1 MKRAGLFSGLRGAG
15 TRAKAAA
22 DAAAENV
29 GRQDYGDEAYE
40 TYHEALRV
48 AEQAYD
54 DARGAAED
62 AYHVAQA
69 KADALIAQGARLTA
83 EAAARG
89 RDYGARAARGTRDN
103 KPVALLLA
111 AGVGYLLALAFK
123 RRAF

>member
-15 TRAKAAA
+15 ARAEAD
-22 DAAAENV
+22 DAAGDV
-29 GRQDYGDEAYE
+29 GRQTYGDDAYE
-40 TYHEALRV
+40 AYHEALRT

-54 DARGAAED
+54 DARGAAEE

-69 KADALIAQGARLTA
+69 KADALIAHGARLTA

-89 RDYGARAARGTRDN
+89 RDYGAQAARGTRDN
-103 KPVALLLA
+103 KAVALLLA

-123 RRAF
+123 RRPS